1 MQREER
7 IDMALESRKATLSA
21 PRAIGDLRIKPKG
34 HPSLLLGTFS
44 EENPPAG
51 FSISIHPNP
60 SPANSVT
67 TRVATT
73 GRGDTYKL
81 VLHVT
86 NNSARTV
93 GVHVSQL

>member
-1 MQREER
+1 
-7 IDMALESRKATLSA
+7 MAHESTRNVILSA
-21 PRAIGDLRIKPKG
+21 PRAIGDLRIKPKE
-34 HPSLLLGTFS
+34 HPSLLLGTFTD
-44 EENPPAG
+44 ENPPAG

-67 TRVATT
+67 TRVATS
-73 GRGDTYKL
+73 GKGDKYKL

-93 GVHVSQL
+93 GVHVNQL